1 MEVAMNCKN
10 KTKSSPVLYLRTI
23 QFSCLRK
30 ISLLQC
36 VERKLIL
43 NIYCRLFRRAFAFPA
58 AIPVL
63 IKYMCY

>member
-30 ISLLQC
+30 ISCFNASSGNSSLISTVAYSGELLHFLS
-36 VERKLIL
+36 RS
-43 NIYCRLFRRAFAFPA
+43 PS
-58 AIPVL
+58 
-63 IKYMCY
+63 

>member
-1 MEVAMNCKN
+1 MEVAMNSKN

-36 VERKLIL
+36 VERKLI
-43 NIYCRLFRRAFAFPA
+43 YCRLFRRAFAFPA
-58 AIPVL
+58 AIPVS
-63 IKYMCY
+63 

>member
-43 NIYCRLFRRAFAFPA
+43 STVAYSGELLHFLPRSPS
-58 AIPVL
+58 
-63 IKYMCY
+63 